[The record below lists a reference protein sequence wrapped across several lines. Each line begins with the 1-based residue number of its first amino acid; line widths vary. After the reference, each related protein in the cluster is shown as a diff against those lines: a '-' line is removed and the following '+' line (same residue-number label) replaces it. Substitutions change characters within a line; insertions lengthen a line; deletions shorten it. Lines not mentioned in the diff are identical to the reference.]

1 MAGVSAIAVI
11 RVLCDTD
18 PSFATTVVNGLL
30 AWATFLGGLTAFCAG
45 LPAALFA
52 LDTTPAHVRADLINR
67 GLGVGFGLG
76 ISLGPLTLFVFIA
89 RLVS

>member
-1 MAGVSAIAVI
+1 MSAIAVI
-11 RVLCDTD
+11 RVLCETD

-52 LDTTPAHVRADLINR
+52 LDTTPASVRADMINR
-67 GLGVGFGLG
+67 GLGVGFCAGML
-76 ISLGPLTLFVFIA
+76 LDPLTLFVFIA

>member
-1 MAGVSAIAVI
+1 MVGVSAIAVI
-11 RVLCDTD
+11 RVLCETD
-18 PSFATTVVNGLL
+18 PSLATTIVNGLL
-30 AWATFLGGLTAFCAG
+30 AWATFLGGLTTFCAG

-52 LDTTPAHVRADLINR
+52 LDATPANVRADLINR

-76 ISLGPLTLFVFIA
+76 IIVGPLTLFVFIA